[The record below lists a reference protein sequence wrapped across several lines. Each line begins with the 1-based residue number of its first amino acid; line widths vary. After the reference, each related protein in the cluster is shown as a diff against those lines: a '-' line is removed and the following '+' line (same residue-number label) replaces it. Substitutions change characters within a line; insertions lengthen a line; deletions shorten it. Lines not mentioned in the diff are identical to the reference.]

1 MKQNLEKQMQRLERE
16 KIEKEQIKKNQMS
29 IEDAPIK
36 IKVEK
41 KEEHKS
47 FIDKIKNNF
56 SNEELEENDE
66 NNEKHTPNY
75 DKWILPDINL
85 LKDIG

>member
-1 MKQNLEKQMQRLERE
+1 MKLDLEKQMQRLEKE
-16 KIEKEQIKKNQMS
+16 KIEKEQFKKNQMT

-56 SNEELEENDE
+56 SDEEEEND
-66 NNEKHTPNY
+66 EKHTPNY